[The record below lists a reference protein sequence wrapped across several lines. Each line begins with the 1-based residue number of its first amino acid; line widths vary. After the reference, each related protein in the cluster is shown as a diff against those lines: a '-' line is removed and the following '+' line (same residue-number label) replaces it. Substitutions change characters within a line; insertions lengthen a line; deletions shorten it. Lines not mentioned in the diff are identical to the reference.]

1 MTSSMQRNLAPGL
14 VTMVELDKPLVFSLN
29 EETRRVWF
37 VFFFRS
43 LHATKIQRRNMTCSH
58 PNSESRA
65 FLTVSLAYILAS

>member
-37 VFFFRS
+37 VFFFDLYMQLRFREE
-43 LHATKIQRRNMTCSH
+43 I
-58 PNSESRA
+58 
-65 FLTVSLAYILAS
+65 

>member
-37 VFFFRS
+37 VFFS
-43 LHATKIQRRNMTCSH
+43 ISTC
-58 PNSESRA
+58 N
-65 FLTVSLAYILAS
+65 